1 MDCREVCEKI
11 YDYIEHQLSQEELK
25 DFEEHMKDCKHCQD
39 EYYELEK
46 VIVKL
51 KNVKDIEPP
60 KHLKD
65 KILDNIKKEEKQIS
79 KILYFKKYSYVAAT
93 IVIFICGFYVIKAI
107 ENVPIKNN
115 ICNAKIIGKYAEN
128 ITETTSDLTME
139 IKGRELNI
147 EHSTEAITLEETINK
162 ETVEQTKD
170 VIAQK
175 DENVSRIASRSVE
188 DVTSTQHTHIIN
200 EFGDT
205 SENTQYFY
213 QKDITQDMH
222 VKSFKHDIALY
233 REQICSIYFEN
244 NTDEDVILYI
254 EDIDGNK
261 VSQDFIVNKKSNS
274 TMEFYMTDE
283 DREQDVYTINVK
295 STNLNLQGYLKVEVL
310 CKE

>member
-25 DFEEHMKDCKHCQD
+25 EFEEHMKGCKHCQD

-46 VIVKL
+46 VIVRL

-60 KHLKD
+60 KYLKD
-65 KILDNIKKEEKQIS
+65 KILENIKKEEKQVS

-93 IVIFICGFYVIKAI
+93 IAIFICGFYVIKAI
-107 ENVPIKNN
+107 ENSTIKNN
-115 ICNAKIIGKYAEN
+115 VYNVKIIEKSTED
-128 ITETTSDLTME
+128 ITETTSDLTMK

-147 EHSTEAITLEETINK
+147 EPSTEAITLEETINK
-162 ETVEQTKD
+162 ETIEQTKD

-188 DVTSTQHTHIIN
+188 DVSGDQQTQAIN
-200 EFGDT
+200 EIENT
-205 SENTQYFY
+205 SESAQYFY
-213 QKDITQDMH
+213 QKDITQDMY

-233 REQICSIYFEN
+233 KEQICSVYFEN
-244 NTDEDVILYI
+244 DADEDVMLYI

-261 VSQDFIVNKKSNS
+261 VSQDVIVNKKSNS

-310 CKE
+310 FKE